1 VDLFPKS
8 RNTVCPA
15 PRIPGDRS
23 FRAKDRVRQRADET
37 EVTLDKPRGLIETRA
52 TCVTSDTTANAETAR
67 TGKKQHRF
75 RCLSRRVRRVR
86 ALGSRV
92 GGGRLHRLRK
102 KNRGSVGEARSR
114 KNCVGFPIGR
124 RKAEKGAAGFA
135 SRPFG
140 TSQASG
146 RRTTPV
152 LACLSISHPKWP
164 HSWHTP
170 PVIPC
175 VRARLTRACPRTRIA
190 GVLPSAPARWDRQ
203 EWRRMTR
210 TARGTA
216 PSQEAVSCPG
226 TKPRTC

>member
-102 KNRGSVGEARSR
+102 KTGVPLAKRDRAKTVSDFRSDDEKPKKVLQVSR
-114 KNCVGFPIGR
+114 RVLSER
-124 RKAEKGAAGFA
+124 RKPVVAAPRLCSRAFPFHTQNGRIHGTRHRLYRA
-135 SRPFG
+135 S
-140 TSQASG
+140 A
-146 RRTTPV
+146 
-152 LACLSISHPKWP
+152 
-164 HSWHTP
+164 
-170 PVIPC
+170 
-175 VRARLTRACPRTRIA
+175 RA
-190 GVLPSAPARWDRQ
+190 
-203 EWRRMTR
+203 
-210 TARGTA
+210 
-216 PSQEAVSCPG
+216 
-226 TKPRTC
+226 